1 MKPLDDMQCQVLNA
15 SKLPGEQ
22 TKIGGICIS
31 VCPTLAIPL
40 IVMKFRLMINLT
52 CHREN
57 FAYY

>member
-1 MKPLDDMQCQVLNA
+1 MKPLGDMQCQVLKA

-22 TKIGGICIS
+22 TKIGGICAP

-40 IVMKFRLMINLT
+40 IVMKFRLTINLT